1 MNKEEF
7 LKKMQERSS
16 DPLTDSDK
24 KVLGGVFEA
33 VRAMTEEN
41 KPLTSAELQEQIRA
55 TIKGIDGA
63 VISEDMQTQIRE
75 SLEAVKRI
83 ESFNVRETIEQKFQ
97 LRKMLEDK
105 KEDILDAVK
114 NGREIKIEF
123 LAREAKIQRTD
134 NTATS
139 VNKLNSFSDNTV
151 IDNDIAFIKYPENF
165 ILNMISNRQVSKVPE
180 SILAKRQ
187 KTREGEAEIVEEGG
201 LKPLVSYTFDDKIYK
216 RKKAAAHMEFTEEFE
231 MDFERLY
238 LDILDLFE
246 RDVMRDYQDK
256 VLDEVIAAAPAYVT
270 TAMDGQIIDPDM
282 YAVIGALML
291 SIEQLNHNANH
302 ISMHPSTLRL
312 MQFSQDKNGN
322 YKIPPFMFNDKQVA
336 GLTAHPS
343 TKVDPGKILMG
354 DSSTWR
360 EEHTSFITRIG
371 WVNEQLIHNEKTVVG
386 EVFFIMRQHDR
397 DKGSWI
403 YADIAA
409 VKAALQ
415 KGA

>member
-7 LKKMQERSS
+7 FKKMQERSS
-16 DPLTDSDK
+16 DPLTDADK

-33 VRAMTEEN
+33 VRAMTEAN
-41 KPLTSAELQEQIRA
+41 KPMSKDDLDAQIRE
-55 TIKGIDGA
+55 TIKSIDGA
-63 VISEDMQTQIRE
+63 VITEDMKTQIRE
-75 SLEAVKRI
+75 SLEAVKKIDSMQVRQQI
-83 ESFNVRETIEQKFQ
+83 EDRFN
-97 LRKMLEDK
+97 LRKMLDDK
-105 KEDILDAVK
+105 KESILDAIK
-114 NGREIKIEF
+114 NKREIQIEF
-123 LAREAKIQRTD
+123 QARDAKIHRTD
-134 NTATS
+134 NVATS

-151 IDNDIAFIKYPENF
+151 IDNEIALIRYPENF

-180 SILAKRQ
+180 TILAKKQ

-201 LKPLVSYTFDDKIYK
+201 LKPLTSYTFDDKIFK
-216 RKKAAAHMEFTEEFE
+216 RVKAAAHMEFTEEFE

-256 VLDEVIAAAPAYVT
+256 VLDQIIAAAPAYVA
-270 TAMDGQIIDPDM
+270 TAMDGQIVDPDM
-282 YAVIGALML
+282 YAVIGACML
-291 SIEQLNHNANH
+291 SLEQLGFNANN
-302 ISMHPSTLRL
+302 IAMHPSALRL
-312 MQFSQDKNGN
+312 MQFAQDKNGN
-322 YKIPPFMFNDKQVA
+322 YKLPPIMVGERQVA
-336 GLTAHPS
+336 GLTAYPS

-360 EEHTSFITRIG
+360 EEHTSFITRMG
-371 WVNEQLIHNEKTVVG
+371 WINEQFIHNEKAVIG

-415 KGA
+415 KAA